1 MIDRSLS
8 KKNKSTVEVPP
19 SESSSEPE
27 PLSLV
32 ERSPQRWVLV
42 GGGIVLGIGIG
53 LAVAFGG
60 TRWFNNSSSPPV
72 QQAIQPTLSVTT
84 APVESST
91 VPGRLSATGTV
102 TASNLLPVLPQATGL
117 QVRQVLVDEG
127 QTVQAGQT
135 LAVLDDSV
143 LQTQLQQ
150 AQAQLNAAQSVVRQK
165 QAVLNQ
171 QRANLAQAQRELQR
185 YQFLANQGAIARQE
199 LDTRTTAVETAA
211 QTVAV
216 AQADIANAQAAVQS
230 NQAQIRTLQTQL
242 GQTLVKAPASGVIA
256 QKNAEVG
263 DVTSNQQLFSII
275 RNDAL
280 ELQVKVPETQLPQV
294 QVGAPVLITSHA
306 DSRIH
311 LSGKVREISPLVD
324 PQTRQA
330 TVKIALPSSPLLRPG
345 MFVQA
350 AIASGT
356 TQGLTVPFQAVI
368 PQSEGQATVYVL
380 DNNNI
385 AHARTVETGA
395 TIGADNPDT
404 ARVAIQSGLQAGDC
418 VVVTGAGY
426 LKDGDKVAV
435 VPPS

>member
-1 MIDRSLS
+1 M
-8 KKNKSTVEVPP
+8 
-19 SESSSEPE
+19 
-27 PLSLV
+27 
-32 ERSPQRWVLV
+32 
-42 GGGIVLGIGIG
+42 
-53 LAVAFGG
+53 
-60 TRWFNNSSSPPV
+60 
-72 QQAIQPTLSVTT
+72 
-84 APVESST
+84 
-91 VPGRLSATGTV
+91 
-102 TASNLLPVLPQATGL
+102 
-117 QVRQVLVDEG
+117 
-127 QTVQAGQT
+127 
-135 LAVLDDSV
+135 
-143 LQTQLQQ
+143 
-150 AQAQLNAAQSVVRQK
+150 
-165 QAVLNQ
+165 
-171 QRANLAQAQRELQR
+171 
-185 YQFLANQGAIARQE
+185 IARQE

-216 AQADIANAQAAVQS
+216 AQADIANAQAEVQS

-242 GQTLVKAPASGVIA
+242 GQTLVKATASGVIA

-280 ELQVKVPETQLPQV
+280 ELQV
-294 QVGAPVLITSHA
+294 GAPVLITSHA
-306 DSRIH
+306 ARIH
-311 LSGKVREISPLVD
+311 LSGNLREISPLVD

-330 TVKIALPSSPLLRPG
+330 TVKIALLSSPLLRPG

-368 PQSEGQATVYVL
+368 PQSKGQATVYVL

-404 ARVAIQSGLQAGDC
+404 ARVTIQSGLQAGDH

-426 LKDGDKVAV
+426 LKDGDKVAIV
-435 VPPS
+435 QPS